1 MKRKICVVITARPS
15 YARIKSALEAITEHP
30 GLELQLIISGSAL
43 LPKYGSAID
52 VIKSDGF
59 IPSAEIYHMIEGET
73 LLSSAKS
80 TGLAVIELS
89 TELYKLKPDAVIT
102 IADRY
107 ETLATAIA
115 ASYLNIPVVH
125 IQGGEVTG
133 SIDEKVRHA
142 VTKLS
147 DLHFVSTAMAYKRV
161 VSMGENPNTVYL
173 TGCPSIDLA
182 NTIYDNP
189 KLNFNPFEKYGG
201 VGHKFDI
208 SKNYLIV
215 MQHPITT
222 EHYLSNEQTL
232 ETLQAIT
239 ELNIPTFWFWPNPDA
254 GSAGISKEI
263 RVFREHHID
272 HKIHFVINMSPED
285 FLRLAASSACIIG
298 NSSLAIRE
306 CSFLGV
312 PAVNIGNRQFGRE
325 RGNNV
330 VDSTHNASSIIA
342 SVNHQL
348 KRTDIIQDKL
358 YGEGNSGQKM
368 ADILSE
374 CQLSVEKTILVK
386 QQ

>member
-15 YARIKSALEAITEHP
+15 YSRIRSALHAIKIHP
-30 GLELQLIISGSAL
+30 DLELQIIVSGSAL

-52 VIKSDGF
+52 FMLEDGF
-59 IPSAEIYHMIEGET
+59 TPDAQIYHMIEGET

-89 TELYKLKPDAVIT
+89 SELHKLQPDAVIT

-147 DLHFVSTAMAYKRV
+147 DIHFVSTKKAQGRV
-161 VSMGENPNTVYL
+161 IAMGENPETVFV
-173 TGCPSIDLA
+173 TGCPSIDIAGKVKADPIL
-182 NTIYDNP
+182 D
-189 KLNFNPFEKYGG
+189 FNPFKKYGG
-201 VGHKFDI
+201 VGDTFDT
-208 SKNYLIV
+208 NEEFLIV

-222 EHYLSNEQTL
+222 EYHLSNTQTL
-232 ETLQAIT
+232 ETLTAIT
-239 ELNIPTFWFWPNPDA
+239 KLNIPTFWFWPNPDA

-263 RVFREHHID
+263 RVFREHQKHSN
-272 HKIHFVINMSPED
+272 IHFVINMSPED
-285 FLRLAASSACIIG
+285 FLKLAISSSCIVG
-298 NSSLAIRE
+298 NSSVAIRE
-306 CSFLGV
+306 CSFLGI
-312 PAVNIGNRQFGRE
+312 PAVNVGNRQFGRE

-330 VDSTHNASSIIA
+330 VDCAHESTEIISSIQKQI
-342 SVNHQL
+342 S
-348 KRTDIIQDKL
+348 RTDINQDFL
-358 YGEGNSGQKM
+358 YGDGHAGEKIAN
-368 ADILSE
+368 ILAE
-374 CQLSVEKTILVK
+374 CKFGINKTLLL
-386 QQ
+386 

>member
-15 YARIKSALEAITEHP
+15 YSRIRSALHAIKIHP
-30 GLELQLIISGSAL
+30 DLELQIIVSGSAL

-52 VIKSDGF
+52 FILEDGF
-59 IPSAEIYHMIEGET
+59 TPDAQIYHMIEGET

-89 TELYKLKPDAVIT
+89 SELHKLQPDAVIT

-147 DLHFVSTAMAYKRV
+147 DIHFVSTKKAQGRV
-161 VSMGENPNTVYL
+161 IAMGENPETVFV
-173 TGCPSIDLA
+173 TGCPSIDIAGKVKADPIL
-182 NTIYDNP
+182 D
-189 KLNFNPFEKYGG
+189 FNPFKKYGG
-201 VGHKFDI
+201 VGDTFDT
-208 SKNYLIV
+208 NEEFLIV

-222 EHYLSNEQTL
+222 EYHLSNTQTL
-232 ETLQAIT
+232 ETLTAIT
-239 ELNIPTFWFWPNPDA
+239 KLNIPTFWFWPNPDA

-263 RVFREHHID
+263 RVFREHQNHSN
-272 HKIHFVINMSPED
+272 IHFVINMSPED
-285 FLRLAASSACIIG
+285 FLKLAISSSCIVG
-298 NSSLAIRE
+298 NSSVAIRE
-306 CSFLGV
+306 CSFLGI

-330 VDSTHNASSIIA
+330 VDCAHEATEIISSIQKQI
-342 SVNHQL
+342 S
-348 KRTDIIQDKL
+348 RTDINQDFL
-358 YGEGNSGQKM
+358 YGDGHAGEKIAN
-368 ADILSE
+368 ILAE
-374 CQLSVEKTILVK
+374 CEFGINKTLLL
-386 QQ
+386 